1 MKILEYNDLDIS
13 GVTRQY
19 QKLVGFLE
27 KEDFYSAEVKKF
39 AEHGIYRAKLD
50 DSNRLLFNMMTY
62 RGERYA
68 LIMEVVHNHAYDK
81 SKFLRGARIDES
93 KVPPIEASHVGGEP
107 LQPLVYV
114 NPSVRRF
121 HLLDK
126 IISFDPGQD
135 EIFRHHIPLII
146 IGPAGS
152 GKTALTLEKMKEMA
166 GQVLYV
172 TLSRYLAD
180 NSRNIYYSHHYENN
194 TQEISFLSFR
204 EFLETMRVPE
214 GREITYSAFSG
225 WLMRFPRQQR
235 VSDAHR
241 LYEEFR
247 GVITGSIVDEPW
259 LSRDEYLNLGVKQ
272 SIYLDSKRELVY
284 SLFEKYLTFLREGNY
299 YDPNILAH
307 TYLRHVRPIYDFIVV
322 DEVQDITNIQLQLI
336 LRSLKDPEHF
346 ILCGDSNQIVHP
358 NFFSWSTIKSMLYNS
373 ESMEVQKMS
382 RILHSNFRNST
393 AVTGLANLLLRIK
406 QKRFGSID
414 RESNYLMNSVS
425 DKAGE
430 IVFVRDTDKA
440 KRELNQKT
448 RRSTKFA
455 VLVMRDEDKAATR
468 QFFDTPLL
476 FSVQEAKGLEYENVI
491 LVNFVS
497 NERGSFEEIIK
508 GVDEGDME
516 GDLEYRRARDKTDK
530 SLEVYKFY
538 INSLYVA
545 VTRAVQTLYLIERDT
560 NHPLTRMLGLL
571 NVRESAAVE
580 VKQSS
585 IEEWQA
591 EAHRLELQ
599 GRQEQADEIRRDIL
613 KTQSVPWEVCTP
625 EKTVELLARACDT
638 KEISQKPRKTLFEY
652 GLFYDEHTILRTLSQ
667 HGFDKAR
674 QIYYLKQG
682 HLLLNVSL
690 YEQQKTHLTTRYL
703 QRYAG
708 RFFKDII
715 RECELYGVDHRNMF
729 NKTSLMMAAS
739 AGNAALIEALLM
751 AGTDT
756 ELTDNYGM
764 SAWQSALQRTIAD
777 KKFAFELFPAV
788 HELLTPGTVS
798 LKVDDRLIKIDSGQ
812 GEFLLFHIFFV
823 AFRTRVN
830 SGYAD
835 IVPLTAAD
843 ITDILAALPDSVVPD
858 YRKKRSY
865 VSALLSKNE
874 IYSNNPYCR
883 KLFMRK
889 RTGNYI
895 LNPKLAIR
903 KKEDWI
909 DIYQHAN
916 IDLITIAGE
925 TSDEHFRAE
934 VLSLLSDEN
943 CPRTHRSRKPTA
955 KPEMTPDLDLGAAPT
970 HKPKGGGVEHIT
982 QSTSGNIQ
990 QLQLPITEE

>member
-1 MKILEYNDLDIS
+1 MEILEYTDLDTS

-19 QKLVGFLE
+19 QKLIGFLG
-27 KEDFYSAEVKKF
+27 KDDFQSAEVKKL
-39 AEHGIYRAKLD
+39 AEHDIYRAKLD
-50 DSNRLLFNMMTY
+50 DSNRLLFKIVVY
-62 RGERYA
+62 EGIRYA
-68 LIMEVVHNHAYDK
+68 LILEVVLNHAYDK

-93 KVPPIEASHVGGEP
+93 KVLPIEASRVGRES
-107 LQPLVYV
+107 LQSLVYV

-135 EIFRHHIPLII
+135 EIYRHRLPLII

-152 GKTALTLEKMKEMA
+152 GKTALTLEKMKGTS

-180 NSRNIYYSHHYENN
+180 NSRNIYYSHHYENDG
-194 TQEISFLSFR
+194 QEISFLSFR
-204 EFLETMRVPE
+204 EFIETMRVPE
-214 GREITYSAFSG
+214 GREVTYSAFAG

-247 GVITGSIVDEPW
+247 GVITGSIVDKPW
-259 LSRDEYLNLGVKQ
+259 LSRDEYLDLGVRQ
-272 SIYLDSKRELVY
+272 SIYLYNERELVY
-284 SLFEKYLTFLREGNY
+284 GLFEKYLAFLKERNY

-307 TYLRHVRPIYDFIVV
+307 TYLSHVQQTYDFVV
-322 DEVQDITNIQLQLI
+322 IDEVQDITNIQLQLI
-336 LRSLKDPEHF
+336 FRSLKDPDHF

-358 NFFSWSTIKSMLYNS
+358 NFFSWSTLKSMLYNA
-373 ESMEVQKMS
+373 ESLEVQKVT
-382 RILHSNFRNST
+382 RILQANFRNST
-393 AVTGLANLLLRIK
+393 AVTDLANMLLRIK

-414 RESNYLMNSVS
+414 KESNYLMKSVS

-430 IVFVRDTDKA
+430 VVFVRDNEKA

-455 VLVMRDEDKAATR
+455 VLVMRDEDKAAAR
-468 QFFDTPLL
+468 RFFDTPLL
-476 FSVQEAKGLEYENVI
+476 FSIQEAKGLEYENVI
-491 LVNFVS
+491 LVNFIS
-497 NERGSFEEIIK
+497 NERGSFEEIIR
-508 GVDEGDME
+508 GIDGGELQE
-516 GDLEYRRARDKTDK
+516 DLEYRRASDKMDK
-530 SLEVYKFY
+530 SLEVYKFF

-545 VTRAVQTLYLIERDT
+545 VTRAVLKLYLFESDT
-560 NHPLTRMLGLL
+560 SHSLIRMLGMQHA
-571 NVRESAAVE
+571 RETLAVE

-585 IEEWQA
+585 TEEWQA

-625 EKTVELLARACDT
+625 EKIVKLLARACDP
-638 KEISQKPRKTLFEY
+638 KETSQKPKKTLFEY
-652 GLFYDEHTILRTLSQ
+652 GLFYDEPMMLRALSH
-667 HGFDKAR
+667 HGFDRAR
-674 QIYYLKQG
+674 QIYYLKNG
-682 HLLLNVSL
+682 HLLINVSL
-690 YEQQKTHLTTRYL
+690 YEQQKMHLTTRYL
-703 QRYAG
+703 QRYSG

-715 RECELYGVDHRNMF
+715 RDCEVYGVDHRNMF

-739 AGNAALIEALLM
+739 AGNAVLIEELLV
-751 AGTDT
+751 AGADT

-764 SAWQSALQRTIAD
+764 TAWQGALQRASTD
-777 KKFAFELFPAV
+777 KKFALELFPVV

-798 LKVDDRLIKIDSGQ
+798 LKADDRLIKIDSRQ

-823 AFRTRVN
+823 AFRKRVT

-835 IVPLTAAD
+835 IVPLTAVD
-843 ITDILAALPDSVVPD
+843 IADILASLPNSVIAD
-858 YRKKRSY
+858 YRKKRAY

-874 IYSNNPYCR
+874 TDSPNPYCR
-883 KLFMRK
+883 KLFRRK

-895 LNPKLAIR
+895 LNSKLSIR

-916 IDLITIAGE
+916 IELIMMAAEKGG
-925 TSDEHFRAE
+925 EHFRAE
-934 VLSLLSDEN
+934 VLSLLSDETGAS
-943 CPRTHRSRKPTA
+943 PRTSRK
-955 KPEMTPDLDLGAAPT
+955 LAA
-970 HKPKGGGVEHIT
+970 KPKGMPNPDSGAATTHKAEGVESSMQNTI
-982 QSTSGNIQ
+982 GNAQ
-990 QLQLPITEE
+990 QLELPITEK